1 MIINLELFGMSRE
14 FSKDEFLH
22 FEFDN
27 EITVKELRI
36 QLEQMIKNE
45 FPKNT
50 NYLEVVKKSAFSS
63 EDNEI
68 VEDSYKLNKDQKLAI
83 IPPIGG
89 G

>member
-1 MIINLELFGMSRE
+1 MIIKLELFGMSRE
-14 FSKDEFLH
+14 FSKTEFLH

-36 QLEQMIKNE
+36 KLEQMIKNE

>member
-1 MIINLELFGMSRE
+1 MIIKLELFGMSRE

-22 FEFDN
+22 FEFDD
-27 EITVKELRI
+27 EITVTDLRI
-36 QLEQMIKNE
+36 KLEQMIKNE

>member
-1 MIINLELFGMSRE
+1 
-14 FSKDEFLH
+14 
-22 FEFDN
+22 
-27 EITVKELRI
+27 
-36 QLEQMIKNE
+36 MIKNE
-45 FPKNT
+45 FPKNN

-68 VEDSYKLNKDQKLAI
+68 VEDNYKLNKDQKLAI

>member
-1 MIINLELFGMSRE
+1 MSRE
-14 FSKDEFLH
+14 FSKTEFLH

-36 QLEQMIKNE
+36 KLEQMIKNK

>member
-1 MIINLELFGMSRE
+1 MTDQINIDKRLIETSPGSFI
-14 FSKDEFLH
+14 

-27 EITVKELRI
+27 EITIKDLRI
-36 QLEQMIKNE
+36 KLEQMIKNE

>member
-1 MIINLELFGMSRE
+1 MIKNYSVFVFTCERITQ
-14 FSKDEFLH
+14 FLH

-27 EITVKELRI
+27 EITVKVLRI
-36 QLEQMIKNE
+36 KLEQMIKNE

-63 EDNEI
+63 ENNEI
-68 VEDSYKLNKDQKLAI
+68 VEDSYKLNKDQNLAI

>member
-1 MIINLELFGMSRE
+1 MIIKLELFGMSRE
-14 FSKDEFLH
+14 FSKTEFLH

-36 QLEQMIKNE
+36 KLEQMIKNE
-45 FPKNT
+45 FPKNA

>member
-1 MIINLELFGMSRE
+1 MIIKLELFGMSRE
-14 FSKDEFLH
+14 LSKDEFLH

-27 EITVKELRI
+27 EITIKDLRI
-36 QLEQMIKNE
+36 KLEQMIKNE
-45 FPKNT
+45 FPKNA

>member
-1 MIINLELFGMSRE
+1 MIIKLELFGMSRE